1 MCLLSH
7 RSTLAHQFLAQN
19 LNKLGKEGSGM
30 EKREGWGWGSGWEEG
45 RVGDE
50 SGGEGWGMGR
60 GGLWGREGGSPGELQ
75 TRNCM

>member
-1 MCLLSH
+1 
-7 RSTLAHQFLAQN
+7 
-19 LNKLGKEGSGM
+19 M